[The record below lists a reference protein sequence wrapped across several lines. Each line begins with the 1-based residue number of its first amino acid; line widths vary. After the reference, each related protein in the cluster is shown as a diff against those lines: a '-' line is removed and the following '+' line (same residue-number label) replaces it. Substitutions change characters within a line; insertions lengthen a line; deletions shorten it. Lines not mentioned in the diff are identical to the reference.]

1 MVLQR
6 DTSTLG
12 TVVGIIVVVIAIAG
26 SVFLDWEWGAFPNQP
41 VPLAIGVIAAA
52 VAVAVMYRQIHS

>member
-12 TVVGIIVVVIAIAG
+12 TVIGIIVAVVAIGG

-41 VPLAIGVIAAA
+41 VPLVIGVIAAA
-52 VAVAVMYRQIHS
+52 AAVLVTYRQIRG